1 MGASKG
7 ALVYSVAIV
16 DDNLAQAQEL
26 ARMVEASAFG
36 AELSVTYWT
45 AAEGLEE
52 RVRGGHAPDIL
63 FMDVCLHDAE
73 QLVRRADA
81 ATDVASDGMAP
92 EGPSAAAGSAASA
105 WAPRVAA
112 FEPAQAGAS
121 RTGIDV
127 VADLLAAGLNAQV
140 VYLSGY
146 DVYHTR
152 IYRTPHACYLQK
164 PFRQAD
170 VDEALAQAVAGLR
183 QAGGHPVRFHLKGEE
198 RVVSPRD
205 IIYIESNRRRVQVH
219 LRRES
224 FETYARLADL
234 ERELPPSFV
243 RCHQSFLVNLD
254 YVSSL
259 GTSAIELVGGDTVP
273 VSRRYR
279 PGVREALFAHIRSGQ

>member
-1 MGASKG
+1 M
-7 ALVYSVAIV
+7 
-16 DDNLAQAQEL
+16 
-26 ARMVEASAFG
+26 
-36 AELSVTYWT
+36 
-45 AAEGLEE
+45 
-52 RVRGGHAPDIL
+52 
-63 FMDVCLHDAE
+63 
-73 QLVRRADA
+73 
-81 ATDVASDGMAP
+81 
-92 EGPSAAAGSAASA
+92 
-105 WAPRVAA
+105 
-112 FEPAQAGAS
+112 
-121 RTGIDV
+121 

-170 VDEALAQAVAGLR
+170 VDEALTQAVAGLR
-183 QAGGHPVRFHLKGEE
+183 QVGGHPVRFHLKGEE

-219 LRRES
+219 LRCES

-259 GTSAIELVGGDTVP
+259 GTSAIELVGGGSVP

-279 PGVREALFAHIRSGQ
+279 PGVRDALFAHIRSGQ